1 MNRRIA
7 SVFISHSAG
16 EPDHTVTESLAD
28 ALQNVGF
35 DVWWDKEG
43 LEGGDFFPVEI
54 LEAIIRQ
61 HFFFLVVSRAQSHR
75 SGANANWS
83 GQPT

>member
-7 SVFISHSAG
+7 SIFISHSAR
-16 EPDHTVTESLAD
+16 EPDHTVTKGLAD
-28 ALQNVGF
+28 ALQNAGF

-43 LEGGDFFPVEI
+43 LEGGEFFPVEI

-61 HFFFLVVSRAQSHR
+61 HFSSFRMQVASANRT
-75 SGANANWS
+75 SGWPS
-83 GQPT
+83 V